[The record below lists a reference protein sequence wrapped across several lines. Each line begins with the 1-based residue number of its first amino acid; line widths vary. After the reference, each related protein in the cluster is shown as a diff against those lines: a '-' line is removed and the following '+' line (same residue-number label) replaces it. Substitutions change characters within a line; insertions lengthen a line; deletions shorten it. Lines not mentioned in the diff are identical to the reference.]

1 MISIS
6 ETSDVVKKAN
16 SKLGEYKKTNS
27 IVRDEIFKVLEKE
40 ARVIYYPI
48 KDDEICGFVYS
59 YGKEKI
65 AYINTYIPYEKQVFT
80 AAHELYHFCYSDMM
94 QGELLY
100 SEVLEGKSRNKENEL
115 EDLKANRFAAEFLAQ
130 EEIFRRELKAIENS
144 RKPIDLREIVELM
157 DIFLL
162 PYKTIVN
169 RLNELNIIDSKQFD
183 KLINISDRVS
193 GEGVVSWQK
202 RLGLCTLNNTRTEEI
217 KLYRLNDIALS
228 LYEKKRISY
237 EKLEYL
243 LGLSNTTPKEF
254 DIKENIVNMV
264 DESEIDLI
272 MEE

>member
-1 MISIS
+1 MISVAEIS
-6 ETSDVVKKAN
+6 EIVKKAN
-16 SKLGEYKKTNS
+16 SKLGEYKKINS

-80 AAHELYHFCYSDMM
+80 AAHELYHFCYSNMN

-100 SEVLEGKSRNKENEL
+100 SEVLEGKSRNKKNEL

-130 EEIFRRELKAIENS
+130 EDIFRRELKEIQNGS
-144 RKPIDLREIVELM
+144 DTVDLREIVQLM

-169 RLNELNIIDSKQFD
+169 RLNELQIIDSKEFY
-183 KLINISDRVS
+183 KFIKISDRVL
-193 GEGVVSWQK
+193 GDGVLSWQK
-202 RLGLCTLNNTRTEEI
+202 RLGLCTLNNARTKEI
-217 KLYRLNDIALS
+217 KLYKLNDIALS
-228 LYEKKRISY
+228 LYEKRRINY

-243 LGLSNTTPKEF
+243 LGLSDTTPKEF
-254 DIKENIVNMV
+254 NIKENIVNKV
-264 DESEIDLI
+264 DESEIDRI